1 MATYANTSDT
11 QDFDH
16 LGRGLTWAIGLHIA
30 AVAVIAGFAIMA
42 HIHGP
47 KWGENQQ
54 QAGSIQASMVSA
66 IPLPPKAAP
75 IDKNVLASDNVT
87 PVPAPQPKETTQPP
101 PRPDDVLIK
110 GKTPDKAIPKPT
122 VVTAPKHPQPTP
134 VTPKA
139 ASGDA
144 ATQLPQSITQLK
156 NGTATVTVEDKT
168 FGQRYTYYLRLVSQ
182 LVNQNYN
189 PNEADPHSSQGH
201 SVVLRFYIQADG
213 SVSDLHVETRSG
225 SPTLDQ
231 AAMRAIQRVDSFG
244 PLPAGAGSQLPIEFK
259 FDYHQS

>member
-1 MATYANTSDT
+1 MSTYANTRES
-11 QDFDH
+11 QPFDR
-16 LGRGLTWAIGLHIA
+16 LGRGLTWAIALHATAAAALAGWAIA
-30 AVAVIAGFAIMA
+30 SHV
-42 HIHGP
+42 HGP
-47 KWGENQQ
+47 KWGDNVQQ
-54 QAGSIQASMVSA
+54 TGSIQASMVSA

-75 IDKNVLASDNVT
+75 VDKNVLASDNVT

-101 PRPDDVLIK
+101 PRPDDILLK
-110 GKTPDKAIPKPT
+110 GKTPDKAVPKPAE
-122 VVTAPKHPQPTP
+122 VIAPKHPQPTP

-168 FGQRYTYYLRLVSQ
+168 FGQRYSYYLRVVSQ

-189 PNEADPHSSQGH
+189 PNEADPRASQGH

-213 SVSDLHVETRSG
+213 TVSDLHIETRSG
-225 SPTLDQ
+225 SSSLDQ

-244 PLPAGAGSQLPIEFK
+244 PLPPGSSSQLPIEFK

>member
-1 MATYANTSDT
+1 MSTYSNTSD
-11 QDFDH
+11 QDFDR
-16 LGRGLTWAIGLHIA
+16 LGRGFTIAVSLHFA
-30 AVAVIAGFAIMA
+30 AAALIAGWAFIS

-47 KWGENQQ
+47 KWGDNVQQ
-54 QAGSIQASMVSA
+54 TGSIQASMVSS
-66 IPLPPKAAP
+66 IPLSPKAAP
-75 IDKNVLASDNVT
+75 VDKNVLASDNVT

-110 GKTPDKAIPKPT
+110 GKTPEKAAPKAT
-122 VVTAPKHPQPTP
+122 AINAPKHPQPTP

-156 NGTATVTVEDKT
+156 NGTATVTVEDRT
-168 FGQRYTYYLRLVSQ
+168 FGQRYSYYLRVVSQ

-189 PNEADPHSSQGH
+189 PNEADPRASQGH
-201 SVVLRFYIQADG
+201 SVVLRFYIQNDG
-213 SVSDLHVETRSG
+213 SVSDLHIETRSG

-244 PLPAGAGSQLPIEFK
+244 PLPAGSGNQIPIEFK